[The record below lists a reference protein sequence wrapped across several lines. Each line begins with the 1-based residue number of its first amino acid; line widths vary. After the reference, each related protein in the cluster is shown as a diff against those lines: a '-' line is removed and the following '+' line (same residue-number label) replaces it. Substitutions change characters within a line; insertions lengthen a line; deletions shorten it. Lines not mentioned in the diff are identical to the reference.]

1 MAHDKKMGSACEVS
15 FFLQS
20 FFFSVDLRCNG
31 ATIRYARNVESHYTA
46 CASGRSAGPTPGAEG
61 FAWQLNTRS
70 LLDAEP

>member
-46 CASGRSAGPTPGAEG
+46 CTSGRVDLPG
-61 FAWQLNTRS
+61 QLRLLRAS
-70 LLDAEP
+70 LGS